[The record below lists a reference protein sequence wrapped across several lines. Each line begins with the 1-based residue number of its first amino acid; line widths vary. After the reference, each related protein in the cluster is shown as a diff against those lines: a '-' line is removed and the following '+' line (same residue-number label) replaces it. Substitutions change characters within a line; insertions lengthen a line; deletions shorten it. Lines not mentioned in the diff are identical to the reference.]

1 MHADVS
7 DPESLRR
14 VAAKTAVI
22 LTSIGPYTKYGEAVV
37 VACIEERAHY
47 VDITGELW
55 WVAEMR
61 AKYGERARAAGVCI
75 VSFAGYDCVP
85 FELSALLAHK
95 TLMKGGERLA
105 SMECL
110 TKFDGGGFPPGT
122 MLTLLNIFSIGFSR
136 TLLGCAKYIPASE
149 RWSVIR
155 DLVLLLLP
163 SWSRQK
169 CGLTVME
176 GMGAVGCCIVHSSA
190 PVLGYPGVAFNSRFD
205 LPLGGGASPLAF
217 FTLWGIVPV
226 SLLYACAVMSTV
238 PVVLLSIVLLYVP
251 PVRDLIAKLIP
262 KFGYKGNL
270 GVTTTVRGR
279 GIGANGNVVNTK
291 LVFMGDAGIY
301 LTAQCACETALAM
314 VHMVD
319 MAHMVERIHAGSS
332 QAPLPAG
339 FTTPGPA
346 VGEALLVRL
355 ACAGVVVEAG

>member
-1 MHADVS
+1 
-7 DPESLRR
+7 
-14 VAAKTAVI
+14 
-22 LTSIGPYTKYGEAVV
+22 
-37 VACIEERAHY
+37 
-47 VDITGELW
+47 
-55 WVAEMR
+55 
-61 AKYGERARAAGVCI
+61 
-75 VSFAGYDCVP
+75 
-85 FELSALLAHK
+85 
-95 TLMKGGERLA
+95 MKGGERLA

-238 PVVLLSIVLLYVP
+238 PVVLLSIMLLYVP
-251 PVRDLIAKLIP
+251 PVRDFIAKLIP
-262 KFGYKGNL
+262 KFGYKGDL